1 VDTIFRRKPKS
12 IRRQDIGVLVDIP
25 LPGEQLKPIIEE
37 SLRECG
43 EEHYRKGTILTPV
56 FSVLVVLGLAIR
68 RDLSYP
74 HLIDWL
80 VSGVRWLTCCLPPKL
95 VEDGALSHAR
105 KRLGIEVFRRIFQKI
120 VAAQDTLPKDFH
132 GLTSAAFDGT
142 GATMPDTQS
151 NRERF
156 GLPNSG
162 RGAGG
167 YPQLRA
173 VALLVLPLRMVVDI
187 AYGPY
192 KGKGSGERSLMR
204 TIIDR
209 LPYPNLLLLLDA
221 GLYSFDMLRG
231 CTKDNGRQL
240 LAKLSAS
247 VKPKRIPGKRLPDG
261 SYLAVISQK
270 KAIEDAPR
278 FPGKRKR
285 YTTIEI
291 IVRIIEYQ
299 IPGFRPA
306 RLITTLLDPEISAKE
321 LVVHYH
327 KRWDIEI
334 AFDEIKTHQCAT
346 LRGQAPTILRSKTPE
361 LVEQELYA
369 TVIGYNLVRER
380 IHQAAIEANKDARQI
395 SFLDSLQ
402 CIIDAIPNMSIAT
415 GAHAQRQG
423 QYLLC
428 LIAECEVD
436 RPQRPRINPRVVK
449 IKMSK
454 FKRKRASDKG
464 GYRDLENELQILTQK
479 AA

>member
-1 VDTIFRRKPKS
+1 MDSIFRRKSKS
-12 IRRQDIGVLVDIP
+12 IARQDIGSLVDMP
-25 LPGEQLKPIIEE
+25 VLGEKLKTIIEE

-43 EEHYRKGTILTPV
+43 KANYRKGTILTPLFCV
-56 FSVLVVLGLAIR
+56 FVVLGLAIR

-74 HLIDWL
+74 HVIDW
-80 VSGVRWLTCCLPPKL
+80 VISGLRWLSCCLPPKL

-105 KRLGIEVFRRIFQKI
+105 KRLGREVFRRIFHKM
-120 VAAQDTLPKDFH
+120 VACQDSLPKDFH
-132 GLTSAAFDGT
+132 GLTSTAFDGT
-142 GATMPDTQS
+142 GANMPDTPE

-156 GLPNSG
+156 GLPSGG

-173 VALLVLPLRMVVDI
+173 MALLLLPLRMVADI

-204 TIIDR
+204 EIIDR

-221 GLYSFDMLRG
+221 GLYSFETLLS
-231 CTKDNGRQL
+231 CTKKNGWQL

-247 VKPKRIPGKRLPDG
+247 VKPKRIAGKTLPDG
-261 SYLAVISQK
+261 SYLAVVRKRVEDPTRSQ
-270 KAIEDAPR
+270 
-278 FPGKRKR
+278 GNRKR

-291 IVRIIEYQ
+291 IVRIIDYQ

-306 RLITTLLDPEISAKE
+306 RLLTTILDAKISAKE
-321 LVVHYH
+321 LVLHYH

-346 LRGQAPTILRSKTPE
+346 LRGQPPTILRSKTPE

-369 TVIGYNLVRER
+369 TVIVYNVVRER
-380 IHQAAIEANKDARQI
+380 IHQAAMETNKDARRI
-395 SFLDSLQ
+395 SFLDTMK
-402 CIIDAIPNMSIAT
+402 CIIDAIPHMSIAI
-415 GAHAQRQG
+415 GAHAQRQCE
-423 QYLLC
+423 YL
-428 LIAECEVD
+428 ISFISECEID
-436 RPQRPRINPRVVK
+436 RPKRTRINPRVVK
-449 IKMSK
+449 TKMSK
-454 FKRKRASDKG
+454 FKRKRDTDKSS
-464 GYRDLENELQILTQK
+464 YRDLENELQILAQK